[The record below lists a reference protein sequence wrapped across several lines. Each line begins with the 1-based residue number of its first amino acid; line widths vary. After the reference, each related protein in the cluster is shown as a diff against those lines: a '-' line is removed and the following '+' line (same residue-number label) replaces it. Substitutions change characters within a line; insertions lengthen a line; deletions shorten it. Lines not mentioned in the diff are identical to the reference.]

1 MSKEECIN
9 YALKKLMCA
18 SLPDIPCSLQVKK
31 NQEWSL
37 TIFRAKLTEYNIYR
51 TLGSKGT

>member
-31 NQEWSL
+31 KSGMEFNYFQ
-37 TIFRAKLTEYNIYR
+37 
-51 TLGSKGT
+51 SKTDRI